1 MKERLIY
8 LIKIYFVTVA
18 IFIGA
23 KVVFM
28 VANYEGHPF
37 GVGDVWEVIK
47 HGLSLDLST
56 SLYILSVPFLVSMV
70 SVWWM
75 PKGLG
80 ILLKIYYGIIAVA
93 LMLAFTADTSLY
105 PFWGFKLDA
114 SCLQYLES
122 PAEVRASVS
131 GWYMTIRLM
140 VIIVGAWVIY
150 LCYTKVE
157 GGRWK
162 EESGRWKVEGGK
174 WKVESGRWKVER
186 GYSVAGKAYRT
197 LFYFIGIP
205 LFIIGIRG
213 GLDESTTN
221 IGQVYFSEN
230 QFLNHSAV
238 NPVFSFFASLEK
250 TASNHITYHFM
261 DDETC
266 QQLIAKWYDTQSVGS
281 DTLLTTQTPNII
293 IILLEGCGGEF
304 TEIGGRTDITPNLN
318 RLAQEGVYF
327 TNCYGNTWR
336 TDRGTVC
343 TWSGFPSFPTMSVMK
358 IPSKTRLLPN
368 IAKTLRQERGYETSY
383 LYGGDINF
391 TNMRSY
397 LISGGFQ
404 NLVWKK
410 DYSREEQNS
419 GQWGVRDDITCR
431 TLSDMAQK
439 AQEPFLIGYS
449 TLSSHEPWDV
459 PEKVEGGRWKEQSGR
474 WKEESGKWK
483 EESGKWIEGDEK
495 LNAFAYLDDCIGQ
508 FIDALKKT
516 ALWDRTLV
524 VMLPDHGIPYNGL
537 DESTPLKNHIP
548 MIWVGGAVKGPKRVE
563 KVCNQTD
570 LPATLLG
577 QLGLKHEAF
586 RFSRDVLS
594 ETYQEAFA
602 INTYDDGFSVYDSTA
617 FVNYD
622 FVGKRIVKSEG
633 GREEALMQKAHAV
646 LQAASTALANEH

>member
-1 MKERLIY
+1 MMKERIIY
-8 LIKIYFVTVA
+8 LVKVYLVTVI
-18 IFIGA
+18 IFVIA

-37 GVGDVWEVIK
+37 GIGDVWEVIK
-47 HGLSLDLST
+47 HGMSLDLST

-80 ILLKIYYGIIAVA
+80 VLMKIYYGFIALA
-93 LMLAFTADTSLY
+93 LMLVFTADTSLY

-122 PAEVRASVS
+122 PTEVKASVS
-131 GWYMTIRLM
+131 GWYMAIRIVVVM
-140 VIIVGAWVIY
+140 VGAWLIY
-150 LCYTKVE
+150 LCYENVECGKRKVE
-157 GGRWK
+157 RGRWK
-162 EESGRWKVEGGK
+162 EER
-174 WKVESGRWKVER
+174 R
-186 GYSVAGKAYRT
+186 YSVVGKAYRT
-197 LFYFIGIP
+197 LFNFICIP
-205 LFIIGIRG
+205 LMVIGIRG

-250 TASNHITYHFM
+250 TASSHIGYHFM
-261 DDETC
+261 DDKKC
-266 QQLIAKWYDTQSVGS
+266 QQLIAKWYDTQSVGC

-343 TWSGFPSFPTMSVMK
+343 TWSGYPSFPTMSIMK
-358 IPSKTRLLPN
+358 IPSKSRRLPN

-404 NLVWKK
+404 TLVWKK

-431 TLSDMAQK
+431 TLLDMAQK

-459 PEKVEGGRWKEQSGR
+459 PEKAGG
-474 WKEESGKWK
+474 
-483 EESGKWIEGDEK
+483 GKWIEGDEK

-508 FIDALKKT
+508 FVGALKKT
-516 ALWDRTLV
+516 ELWDRTLV

-537 DESTPLKNHIP
+537 DETTPLKNHIP

-586 RFSRDVLS
+586 MFSRDVLS

-602 INTYDDGFSVYDSTA
+602 LNTYDDGFSVYDSTG

-622 FVGKRIVKSEG
+622 FIGERIVKSEG
-633 GREEALMQKAHAV
+633 GREEALMEKAKAV
-646 LQAASTALANEH
+646 LQAASKELNATDYTD

>member
-1 MKERLIY
+1 MRERLLY
-8 LIKIYFVTVA
+8 LIKIYLLTVIVFVT
-18 IFIGA
+18 A

-28 VANYEGHPF
+28 VANYDGHPF
-37 GVGDVWEVIK
+37 GVGDVWEVIT

-56 SLYILSVPFLVSMV
+56 GIYLVCIPFLVSMV
-70 SVWWM
+70 TLWWM
-75 PKGLG
+75 PNGVP
-80 ILLKIYYGIIAVA
+80 ILMKIYYAVIASA
-93 LMLAFTADTSLY
+93 LILAFTADTSLY

-122 PAEVRASVS
+122 PAEVKASVS
-131 GWYMTIRLM
+131 RLYIAIRLAILLIGTFLLYKM
-140 VIIVGAWVIY
+140 YTRVPLW
-150 LCYTKVE
+150 TKVATHK
-157 GGRWK
+157 G
-162 EESGRWKVEGGK
+162 
-174 WKVESGRWKVER
+174 
-186 GYSVAGKAYRT
+186 AAT
-197 LFYFIGIP
+197 LSDFVLIP
-205 LFIIGIRG
+205 LLVIGIRG

-221 IGQVYFSEN
+221 IGQVYYSEN

-261 DDETC
+261 DDNTC
-266 QQLIAKWYDTQSVGS
+266 QKLISTWYDTRSIGC
-281 DTLLTTQTPNII
+281 DTLLNTINPNII

-318 RLAQEGVYF
+318 QLAREGVYF

-358 IPSKTRLLPN
+358 MPSKTRNLPN
-368 IAKTLRQERGYETSY
+368 IAQTLRQKRGYETSY

-404 NLVWKK
+404 TLVWKR
-410 DYSREEQNS
+410 DFTREEQNS

-431 TLSDMAQK
+431 ALLDMTQK

-459 PEKVEGGRWKEQSGR
+459 PVQRFK
-474 WKEESGKWK
+474 
-483 EESGKWIEGDEK
+483 DEK
-495 LNAFAYLDDCIGQ
+495 LNAFYYLDQCIGL
-508 FIDALKKT
+508 FVKALRKT
-516 ALWDRTLV
+516 PLWDRTLV
-524 VMLPDHGIPYNGL
+524 VLLPDHGIPYNGL
-537 DESTPLKNHIP
+537 DETTPLKNHIP
-548 MIWVGGAVKGPKRVE
+548 MIWVGGVVKNPMRVE

-577 QLGLKHEAF
+577 QLGLKHENF
-586 RFSRDVLS
+586 TFSRDVLS
-594 ETYQEAFA
+594 ETYREAFA
-602 INTYDDGFSVYDSTA
+602 INTYDDGFSVYDSTG

-622 FVGKRIVKSEG
+622 FVGERVVKSKG
-633 GREEALMQKAHAV
+633 KNAEELMQKAKAV
-646 LQAASTALANEH
+646 LQAASEKLSSDIQGVRSVE